1 MTVQDDPAAA
11 YCEAQV
17 RRLDPDRHFCAM
29 LAPPDRRP
37 DLFALYAFNQEIA
50 ATREQVSE
58 RMLGQIRLQWWR
70 EAIDG
75 IYAGA
80 PRRHQVV
87 QPLATAIARHGLDRA
102 LFDRMIDTREADLD
116 DGPPAD
122 LAALER
128 YAEGTGSTLAG
139 LALRTL
145 GVAGS
150 AAGPAARAVGIA
162 WALTGLLRAVPHHA
176 RDKRVFLPGELL
188 AAGQVRVGDLFE
200 LRATPGLPAVAR
212 AIADAAREQIVSA
225 RVWRRELPR
234 AAMPVLLQAKLA
246 ELYLDRLRRRG
257 YDPLSPGASAR
268 PPLAAWHLTLSLL
281 LGRY

>member
-1 MTVQDDPAAA
+1 MTDKDLSAAG

-37 DLFALYAFNQEIA
+37 GLFALYAFNQEIA
-50 ATREQVSE
+50 ATREQVTE

-75 IYAGA
+75 IYAGT

-87 QPLATAIARHGLDRA
+87 EALAAAVLRHGLDRA
-102 LFDRMIDTREADLD
+102 PFDRMIDTREADLD

-128 YAEGTGSTLAG
+128 YAEGTSSTLVS
-139 LALRTL
+139 LALKVL
-145 GVAGS
+145 SVDG
-150 AAGPAARAVGIA
+150 AAAAPAARAVGVA

-176 RDKRVFLPGELL
+176 RAKRVFLPGELL
-188 AAGQVRVGDLFE
+188 AAEQVRLGELFE
-200 LRATPGLPAVAR
+200 LRPSAGLEAVAR
-212 AIADAAREQIVSA
+212 QIADAAREQIASA

-234 AAMPVLLQAKLA
+234 AAMPVLLQARMA
-246 ELYLDRLRRRG
+246 ELYLAQLRRHG
-257 YDPLSPGASAR
+257 YNPLIAEAARR
-268 PPLAAWHLTLSLL
+268 PPLAAWHLALSLA

>member
-1 MTVQDDPAAA
+1 MTAQDVSAA

-29 LAPPDRRP
+29 LAPPDRRA

-75 IYAGA
+75 IYAGT

-87 QPLATAIARHGLDRA
+87 QPLAAAIQRHGLDRA
-102 LFDRMIDTREADLD
+102 LFDRMIDTRETDLD

-128 YAEGTGSTLAG
+128 YAEGTGATLAA
-139 LALRTL
+139 LALQAL
-145 GVAGS
+145 GVAG
-150 AAGPAARAVGIA
+150 PAAASASRAVGVA

-176 RDKRVFLPGELL
+176 RYKRVFLPGELL
-188 AAGQVRVGDLFE
+188 AAEQVRIGDLFE
-200 LRATPGLPAVAR
+200 LRAGAGLPAVAR
-212 AIADAAREQIVSA
+212 QVADAAREQIVSA
-225 RVWRRELPR
+225 RVWRRDLPR
-234 AAMPVLLQAKLA
+234 AALPVLLQARLA
-246 ELYLDRLRRRG
+246 ELYLDRLRRHG
-257 YDPLSPGASAR
+257 YNPLSPEATRR
-268 PPLAAWHLTLSLL
+268 PALAAWHMALSLL

>member
-1 MTVQDDPAAA
+1 VTDHPATPIA

-17 RRLDPDRHFCAM
+17 RRLDPDRYFCVM
-29 LAPPDRRP
+29 TAPPERRA

-75 IYAGA
+75 IYAGT

-87 QPLATAIARHGLDRA
+87 QPLAAAIARNRLDRA

-116 DGPPAD
+116 DGPPVD
-122 LAALER
+122 LEALER
-128 YAEGTGSTLAG
+128 YAEGSGSTLAA
-139 LALRTL
+139 LALQAL
-145 GVAGS
+145 GVAGP
-150 AAGPAARAVGIA
+150 ACGPAARAVGIA

-176 RDKRVFLPGELL
+176 RAKRVFLPGDLL
-188 AAGQVRVGDLFE
+188 AGEQVRLGDLFE
-200 LRATPGLPAVAR
+200 LRSGPGLRSVAR
-212 AIADAAREQIVSA
+212 QIADAAREQIASA

-234 AAMPVLLQAKLA
+234 SAMPVLLQARMA
-246 ELYLDRLRRRG
+246 ELYLDRLGRHG
-257 YDPLSPGASAR
+257 YDPLAPAASGR

-281 LGRY
+281 LGRF